1 MRLGL
6 ALSAGAGPDPLAR
19 LAEQATAAEDA
30 GLEIVW
36 LEPDAV
42 PVPLL
47 TAGAL
52 AASTSSVRIAACVP
66 AGPHPLAIAEA
77 ASVADNC
84 SAGRL
89 ILAISDRDGDAEL
102 FAETADALLAAI
114 AARPFAHAGAR
125 WRIPAA
131 LPEND
136 GNSERIVVTP
146 STVQIELP
154 LWLCGA
160 SAAAV
165 ARARGLCSVSCEQ
178 ESAARAAAAWS
189 ATAQALGLAAARLR
203 RPALRALA
211 ADERG
216 LFDDEQLGRP
226 PARRAARLGPRR
238 RDPAPAIGPGRG
250 GVAYGDRPHRHPCAP
265 ARRPGRAS
273 RWPGAALAGTLV
285 TASRPDL
292 QVRSRSGYQHDERSV
307 PARALRGAGSRS
319 LQTAC
324 Y

>member
-6 ALSAGAGPDPLAR
+6 ALSTGASADPLAR
-19 LAEQATAAEDA
+19 LAEQAAAAEDA
-30 GLEIVW
+30 GIEIVW

-47 TAGAL
+47 TAAAL
-52 AASTSSVRIAACVP
+52 AARTSSVRIAACVP

-89 ILAISDRDGDAEL
+89 ILAIADCGGDAEL
-102 FAETADALLAAI
+102 LAETADALLPAT
-114 AARPFAHAGAR
+114 AARPFAHAGRR

-136 GNSERIVVTP
+136 GRAERIVVTP

-160 SAAAV
+160 SAAGV
-165 ARARGLCSVSCEQ
+165 ARERGLCSVSGEHQ
-178 ESAARAAAAWS
+178 SAAQAAAAWS
-189 ATAQALGLAAARLR
+189 VTAQALGLAAARLR

-216 LFDDEQLGRP
+216 VFDDEQLV
-226 PARRAARLGPRR
+226 ARLRAEQ
-238 RDPAPAIGPGRG
+238 RDWGLDVAILSPPSDLGEAAWR
-250 GVAYGDRPHRHPCAP
+250 ALIDRI
-265 ARRPGRAS
+265 AS
-273 RWPGAALAGTLV
+273 RV
-285 TASRPDL
+285 RPRVIQEELPDGL
-292 QVRSRSGYQHDERSV
+292 EQHWRERS
-307 PARALRGAGSRS
+307 SQRS
-319 LQTAC
+319 DAI
-324 Y
+324 

>member
-216 LFDDEQLGRP
+216 LFDDEQSVARLRAEQRDWGLDVAILRP
-226 PARRAARLGPRR
+226 PSDLGEAAWRTAIDRIATRVRPRVVQDELPAGLEQHWRERWSQQAGP
-238 RDPAPAIGPGRG
+238 
-250 GVAYGDRPHRHPCAP
+250 
-265 ARRPGRAS
+265 
-273 RWPGAALAGTLV
+273 T
-285 TASRPDL
+285 
-292 QVRSRSGYQHDERSV
+292 
-307 PARALRGAGSRS
+307 
-319 LQTAC
+319 
-324 Y
+324 